1 MWPKTKN
8 LWDKFSPLMWQVQ
21 KPVRYLGSEWGS
33 LSVNDKPQA
42 DYHAV
47 MVYPDVYEIGQSNQ
61 AVAIIA
67 DCLNT
72 DEHIFCERAYLPWID
87 LAQKMRELSL
97 PLCSLETYAPLSDFD
112 FLGITLPHE
121 LAATNILELLDLSQI
136 PLHAQERLKRN
147 MSDPIVYGGG
157 PCTYNPEPFAP
168 FFDAFF
174 IGEGEEVDLEVA
186 LLHRKMR
193 DVGANRA
200 EILQAISS
208 IDGMYVPCLYDTK
221 RVYPSAGVSVDS
233 TCLNGEHPASSGF
246 ALGERPASGEFA
258 SDGSAPAASESVL
271 GERPVSTLTF
281 DSGVRQEKNLEY
293 TIVVPKEGTNAPAK
307 IKKRVVQDFAGTNPV
322 PNKIIPFMQTE
333 HDRLNVEILRGC
345 ARGCRFCQAGSTYR
359 PVRERPAD
367 QIVAAVCSGIAA
379 SGYREVSLTSL
390 SSTDHSSI
398 EQILRRLNAA
408 FVGQGVKISLPS
420 QRVDALE
427 IKLSQLV
434 AGEKRGN
441 ITLAPEAATQ
451 RMRDIINKGVSE
463 SQIFE
468 AVCAASA
475 SGFNGVKL
483 YFMLGLPYET
493 DEDAAAIGDLCLRL
507 FQAAKKA
514 RPKGQNQSFSIS
526 ASVALF
532 VPKPMT
538 PFQYF
543 AQLDEATLEH
553 RIEVLRENFPKS
565 CRLNWHSRKTS
576 YIEAAL
582 ARSGREC
589 AALIEKAWRLGA
601 RFDAWT
607 EQFSWDI
614 WKQAADEC
622 GLDIHKLAMRTFL
635 PEDVLPWSHISCGI
649 DEQWLMQ
656 ESKLAAKHET
666 TPDCTFAK
674 CSNCGLCPLLKVK
687 NITEHKRKIH
697 IAEVSV

>member
-33 LSVNDKPQA
+33 LSIKDKPQA

-67 DCLNT
+67 DCLNS

-87 LAQKMRELSL
+87 LAQKMRESSL
-97 PLCSLETYAPLSDFD
+97 PLCSLETYAPLSEFD

-121 LAATNILELLDLSQI
+121 MAATNILELLDLAQI
-136 PLHAQERLKRN
+136 PIHASERLERN
-147 MSDPIVYGGG
+147 MLYPIVYGGG
-157 PCTYNPEPFAP
+157 PCTYNPEPYAP

-193 DVGANRA
+193 DAGASRA
-200 EILQAISS
+200 EILQAISQ
-208 IDGMYVPCLYDTK
+208 IDGMYVPSLYEAK
-221 RVYPSAGVSVDS
+221 VVYSSAGFEDS
-233 TCLNGEHPASSGF
+233 TNACDADAYDANVCSSG
-246 ALGERPASGEFA
+246 A
-258 SDGSAPAASESVL
+258 D
-271 GERPVSTLTF
+271 
-281 DSGVRQEKNLEY
+281 DSGVRQEKLAH
-293 TIVVPKEGTNAPAK
+293 TIVTPKEGTNAPTK

-322 PNKIIPFMQTE
+322 PNRIVPFMQTE

-359 PVRERPAD
+359 PVRERTAD
-367 QIVAAVCSGIAA
+367 EIVAAVCTGISS
-379 SGYREVSLTSL
+379 SGYSEVSLTSL

-408 FVGQGVKISLPS
+408 FAGKGVKISLPS

-427 IKLSQLV
+427 VKLSQLV

-451 RMRDIINKGVSE
+451 RMRDVINKGVSE
-463 SQIFE
+463 HQIFE

-493 DEDAAAIGDLCLRL
+493 DEDAAAIGDLCSRL

-543 AQLDEATLEH
+543 GQLDEATLEH

-565 CRLNWHSRKTS
+565 CRLKWHSSKTS

-589 AALIEKAWRLGA
+589 ASLIEKAWKNGA

-607 EQFSWDI
+607 EQFSWDF
-614 WKQAADEC
+614 WKKAADEC
-622 GLDIHKLAMRTFL
+622 GLDIQKLAMRKFSF
-635 PEDVLPWSHISCGI
+635 EDTLPWAHISCGI
-649 DEQWLMQ
+649 SETWLLQ
-656 ESKLAAKHET
+656 ESKLAAKQET
-666 TPDCTFAK
+666 TPDCTFAT
-674 CSNCGLCPLLKVK
+674 CSNCGICPLLKVK
-687 NITEHKRKIH
+687 NITEHKRKLH
-697 IAEVSV
+697 TEEQSA